1 MMPLLF
7 HLTTPPWD
15 GVLSDGGADACDA
28 RADAV
33 LRAASCAAAAAIVAR
48 LDCQT
53 VVDLSPAYLAKRFSS
68 RRLGASALSIDPLG

>member
-1 MMPLLF
+1 VMPLLF

-53 VVDLSPAYLAKRFSS
+53 VVDLSTPRIWPSGSAQEDLA
-68 RRLGASALSIDPLG
+68 PLPCR